1 MNKPYQIKIVLVEP
15 SHPGNIGAAA
25 RAAKTMCIENL
36 VLVNPEDFPSGEAR
50 ARSTGAIDVL
60 ERAQVCTSLKD
71 AIADCT
77 FVVGASAR
85 ERGLQCPEITPD
97 KVGAKVWQELE
108 QGNVAIVF
116 GRESSGLTNEE
127 LDQCHYLTTI
137 PANWE
142 FSSLNLASAVQVI
155 CYEIYN
161 AYLKRSSADIVT
173 DEADGNDTSVND
185 ANKSAKSAK
194 LDSGA
199 DPLATVEQLENLFDH
214 MQQVL
219 EEIEFFDPKQ
229 PKLLMRRLRH
239 LYSRARPTLVETNI
253 LRGIL
258 SAVQKVKRQTNTLE
272 K

>member
-1 MNKPYQIKIVLVEP
+1 MNKPHQIKIVLVEP

-60 ERAQVCTSLKD
+60 ERAMVCQTLQE

-77 FVVGASAR
+77 FVVGSSAR
-85 ERGLQCPEITPD
+85 QRGLQCPEISPD
-97 KVGAKVWQELE
+97 KLGAKVWQELE

-161 AYLKRSSADIVT
+161 AFLKRSS
-173 DEADGNDTSVND
+173 DGVL
-185 ANKSAKSAK
+185 ANGSTEEPAQGVS
-194 LDSGA
+194 
-199 DPLATVEQLENLFDH
+199 DPLATVEQLENLFGH

-219 EEIEFFDPKQ
+219 HEIEFFDPKQ

-258 SAVQKVKRQTNTLE
+258 SAVQKVKRQTKSLD
-272 K
+272 

>member
-1 MNKPYQIKIVLVEP
+1 LNKPNQIKIVLVEP

-36 VLVNPEDFPSGEAR
+36 VLVNPAEFPSGQAR
-50 ARSTGAIDVL
+50 ARATGAIDVL
-60 ERAQVCTSLKD
+60 ERAELCDSLKE

-85 ERGLQCPEITPD
+85 ERGLQCPVITPD
-97 KVGAKVWQELE
+97 DLGRRVWQEFE
-108 QGNVAIVF
+108 QGNVAVVF
-116 GRESSGLTNEE
+116 GRESSGLSNEE

-142 FSSLNLASAVQVI
+142 FSSLNIASAVQVI
-155 CYEIYN
+155 CYEIYK
-161 AYLKRSSADIVT
+161 AFLKKSSENKIV
-173 DEADGNDTSVND
+173 GD
-185 ANKSAKSAK
+185 A
-194 LDSGA
+194 LEVHEVV
-199 DPLATVEQLENLFDH
+199 DPLATVEQLENMFEH

-219 EEIEFFDPKQ
+219 HEIEFFDPKQ

-239 LYSRARPTLVETNI
+239 LYSRARLTLVETNI

-258 SAVQKVKRQTNTLE
+258 SATQKAKRQANTLE

>member
-1 MNKPYQIKIVLVEP
+1 MNKPNQIKIVLVEP

-36 VLVNPEDFPSGEAR
+36 VLVNPADFPSGQAR
-50 ARSTGAIDVL
+50 ARATGAVDVL
-60 ERAQVCTSLKD
+60 ERAIVCASLKE

-85 ERGLQCPEITPD
+85 ERGLQCPEVAPD
-97 KVGAKVWQELE
+97 NLGVKVWQEVE
-108 QGNVAIVF
+108 NGNVAIVF

-127 LDQCHYLTTI
+127 LDQCHYLTII

-161 AYLKRSSADIVT
+161 ASLKISSGKHSSNNKEERVDNEFQADT
-173 DEADGNDTSVND
+173 DR
-185 ANKSAKSAK
+185 
-194 LDSGA
+194 
-199 DPLATVEQLENLFDH
+199 LATVEQLENLFEH

-219 EEIEFFDPKQ
+219 REIEFFDPKQ

-258 SAVQKVKRQTNTLE
+258 SAMQKVKRQTNTLE

>member
-1 MNKPYQIKIVLVEP
+1 MNKPNQIKIVLVEP

-50 ARSTGAIDVL
+50 ARSTGALDVL
-60 ERAQVCTSLKD
+60 ERAVVCDSLKE

-85 ERGLQCPEITPD
+85 ERGLQCPEITSD

-108 QGNVAIVF
+108 QGNVSIVF

-155 CYEIYN
+155 CYEIYS
-161 AYLKRSSADIVT
+161 AFLKKSS
-173 DEADGNDTSVND
+173 
-185 ANKSAKSAK
+185 ANKSA
-194 LDSGA
+194 SGSTGNDTNNGLEPDGGV
-199 DPLATVEQLENLFDH
+199 DPLATVAQLENLFGH

-229 PKLLMRRLRH
+229 PRLLMRRLRH

-258 SAVQKVKRQTNTLE
+258 SAVQKVKRQTNTLD

>member
-1 MNKPYQIKIVLVEP
+1 MNKPNQIKIVLVEP

-36 VLVNPEDFPSGEAR
+36 VLVKPEDFPSGEAR
-50 ARSTGAIDVL
+50 ARSTGAVDVL
-60 ERAQVCTSLKD
+60 ERAVVCDSLKD

-85 ERGLQCPEITPD
+85 VRGLQCPDITPHD
-97 KVGAKVWQELE
+97 MGGRVWQELE
-108 QGNVAIVF
+108 NGNVAIVF
-116 GRESSGLTNEE
+116 GRESSGLTNDE

-142 FSSLNLASAVQVI
+142 FSSLNIASAVQVL
-155 CYEIYN
+155 CYEIHK
-161 AYLKRSSADIVT
+161 ASL
-173 DEADGNDTSVND
+173 
-185 ANKSAKSAK
+185 NKTIDK
-194 LDSGA
+194 DSNHALAQHEEA
-199 DPLATVEQLENLFDH
+199 DPLATVEQLESLFEH
-214 MQQVL
+214 MQLVL
-219 EEIEFFDPKQ
+219 QEIEFFDPKQ

-239 LYSRARPTLVETNI
+239 LYSRSRLTLVETNI

-258 SAVQKVKRQTNTLE
+258 SATQKIKRQTNTL

>member
-1 MNKPYQIKIVLVEP
+1 MTKPNQIKVVLVEP

-36 VLVNPEDFPSGEAR
+36 VLVKPEEFPSGQAR
-50 ARSTGAIDVL
+50 ARATGAVDVL
-60 ERAQVCTSLKD
+60 ERAIVCDSLQA
-71 AIADCT
+71 AIANCT

-85 ERGLQCPEITPD
+85 VRGLQCPEVSPD
-97 KVGAKVWQELE
+97 DLGNRVWQELE
-108 QGNVAIVF
+108 QGDVAIVF
-116 GRESSGLTNEE
+116 GRESSGLSNEE

-142 FSSLNLASAVQVI
+142 FSSLNIASAVQVL
-155 CYEIYN
+155 CYEIHK
-161 AYLKRSSADIVT
+161 ASLKKVSGQNSHDVQTQSS
-173 DEADGNDTSVND
+173 EN
-185 ANKSAKSAK
+185 
-194 LDSGA
+194 
-199 DPLATVEQLENLFDH
+199 DPLATAEQLENLLTH
-214 MQQVL
+214 MQEVL

-239 LYSRARPTLVETNI
+239 VYLRARLTLVETNI

-258 SAVQKVKRQTNTLE
+258 SATQKAKRKANTL

>member
-1 MNKPYQIKIVLVEP
+1 MKIVLVEP

-36 VLVNPEDFPSGEAR
+36 VLVNPEKFPSGEAR

-60 ERAQVCTSLKD
+60 ERAVVCDTLKE

-85 ERGLQCPEITPD
+85 ERGLQCPEIKPD
-97 KVGAKVWQELE
+97 KVGARVWQELE

-155 CYEIYN
+155 SYEIYS
-161 AYLKRSSADIVT
+161 AYLKKSST
-173 DEADGNDTSVND
+173 NKTTYDGIE
-185 ANKSAKSAK
+185 
-194 LDSGA
+194 SGKDV
-199 DPLATVEQLENLFDH
+199 DPLATVEQLENLFEH

-219 EEIEFFDPKQ
+219 QEIEFFDPKQ

-258 SAVQKVKRQTNTLE
+258 SAVQKVRRQTKSLD

>member
-1 MNKPYQIKIVLVEP
+1 MSKPNQIRIVLVEP

-36 VLVNPEDFPSGEAR
+36 VLVNPVEFPSGQAR
-50 ARSTGAIDVL
+50 ARATGAVDVL
-60 ERAQVCTSLKD
+60 ERAILCDSLKE

-85 ERGLQCPEITPD
+85 ERGLQCPIITPD
-97 KVGAKVWQELE
+97 DLGGRVWQEFE
-108 QGNVAIVF
+108 QGNVAIIF
-116 GRESSGLTNEE
+116 GRESSGLSNEE

-142 FSSLNLASAVQVI
+142 FSSLNIASAVQVI
-155 CYEIYN
+155 CYEIHK
-161 AYLKRSSADIVT
+161 AFLKKSSD
-173 DEADGNDTSVND
+173 
-185 ANKSAKSAK
+185 NKFVGDMVEVHKAE
-194 LDSGA
+194 
-199 DPLATVEQLENLFDH
+199 DPLATVEQLENLLEH

-219 EEIEFFDPKQ
+219 HEIEFFDPKQ

-239 LYSRARPTLVETNI
+239 LYSRARLTLVETNI

-258 SAVQKVKRQTNTLE
+258 SATQKAKRQTKTLE
-272 K
+272 E

>member
-1 MNKPYQIKIVLVEP
+1 VNKPYQIRIVLVEP

-36 VLVNPEDFPSGEAR
+36 VLVKPEDFPSGEAR
-50 ARSTGAIDVL
+50 ARSTGALDVL
-60 ERAQVCTSLKD
+60 ERAVICDSLQA

-77 FVVGASAR
+77 FVVGSSAR
-85 ERGLQCPEITPD
+85 LRGLQCPEIAPD

-108 QGNVAIVF
+108 SGNVAIVF
-116 GRESSGLTNEE
+116 GRESSGLTNDE

-161 AYLKRSSADIVT
+161 ASLKLSSAEKGVD
-173 DEADGNDTSVND
+173 NDSVNNVPHTLRD
-185 ANKSAKSAK
+185 TEKS
-194 LDSGA
+194 
-199 DPLATVEQLENLFDH
+199 DPLATAEQLENLFEH

-219 EEIEFFDPKQ
+219 QEIEFFDPKQ

-258 SAVQKVKRQTNTLE
+258 SAVQKVKRQTKTLA

>member
-1 MNKPYQIKIVLVEP
+1 MNKTHQIKVVLVEP

-36 VLVNPEDFPSGEAR
+36 VLVNPVDFPSGQAR
-50 ARSTGAIDVL
+50 ARATGAIDLL
-60 ERAQVCTSLKD
+60 ERAVVCRTLKE

-97 KVGAKVWQELE
+97 ALGPKVWQELE
-108 QGNVAIVF
+108 LGNVAIVF
-116 GRESSGLTNEE
+116 GRESSGLSNEE

-155 CYEIYN
+155 SYEIYN
-161 AYLKRSSADIVT
+161 AYLKLTSAQQD
-173 DEADGNDTSVND
+173 AND
-185 ANKSAKSAK
+185 AVEMSENV
-194 LDSGA
+194 
-199 DPLATVEQLENLFDH
+199 DPLATVEQLENLFVH
-214 MQQVL
+214 MQETLQ
-219 EEIEFFDPKQ
+219 EIEFFDPKQ

-258 SAVQKVKRQTNTLE
+258 SATQKAKRQTNSLD

>member
-1 MNKPYQIKIVLVEP
+1 LNKPNQIKIVLVEP

-36 VLVNPEDFPSGEAR
+36 ALVNPEDFPSGQAR
-50 ARSTGAIDVL
+50 ARATGAVDML
-60 ERAQVCTSLKD
+60 ERAQVCTSLKE

-85 ERGLQCPEITPD
+85 IRGLQCPEVAPEDI
-97 KVGAKVWQELE
+97 GAKVWQEVEL
-108 QGNVAIVF
+108 GNVAIVF

-142 FSSLNLASAVQVI
+142 FSSLNLASAVQVL
-155 CYEIYN
+155 CYEIYK
-161 AYLKRSSADIVT
+161 AFLKRSSDTHISEQQSDGVGIGFQ
-173 DEADGNDTSVND
+173 DET
-185 ANKSAKSAK
+185 
-194 LDSGA
+194 
-199 DPLATVEQLENLFDH
+199 DPLATVEQLEHLFDH
-214 MQQVL
+214 LKQVL
-219 EEIEFFDPKQ
+219 QEIEFFDPKQ
-229 PKLLMRRLRH
+229 PRLLMRRLRH

-258 SAVQKVKRQTNTLE
+258 SATQKAVRQTNTLD

>member
-1 MNKPYQIKIVLVEP
+1 MNKPHQIKIVLVEP

-36 VLVNPEDFPSGEAR
+36 VLVNPEDFPSGQAR
-50 ARSTGAIDVL
+50 ARATGAIDVL
-60 ERAQVCTSLKD
+60 ERAVICSSLKE

-85 ERGLQCPEITPD
+85 ERGLQCPEIKPD
-97 KVGAKVWQELE
+97 ALGVKVWQELE
-108 QGNVAIVF
+108 LGDVAIVF
-116 GRESSGLTNEE
+116 GRESSGLSNEE

-155 CYEIYN
+155 SYEIYN
-161 AYLKRSSADIVT
+161 ASLKLSSVNKAAD
-173 DEADGNDTSVND
+173 NDLHTSVEV
-185 ANKSAKSAK
+185 
-194 LDSGA
+194 
-199 DPLATVEQLENLFDH
+199 DPLATVEQLENLFEH
-214 MQQVL
+214 MQQTL
-219 EEIEFFDPKQ
+219 QEIDFFDPKQ

-239 LYSRARPTLVETNI
+239 LYSRARPTLVEANI
-253 LRGIL
+253 MRGIL
-258 SAVQKVKRQTNTLE
+258 SATQKAKRQTDSLD